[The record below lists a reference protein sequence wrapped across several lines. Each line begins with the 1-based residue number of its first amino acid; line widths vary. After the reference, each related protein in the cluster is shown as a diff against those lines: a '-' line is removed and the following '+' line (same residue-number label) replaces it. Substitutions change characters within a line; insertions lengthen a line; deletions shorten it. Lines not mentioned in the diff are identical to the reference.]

1 MNKSKVIV
9 SLDYSNAKQA
19 LDFCQKVNPMDC
31 RIKVGKELF
40 TAEGPIFVHIHS
52 VPEIQNEPIGRRT
65 RDPRNRS
72 TNDAIKDLRTEL
84 GTL

>member
-40 TAEGPIFVHIHS
+40 TAEGPKLIEKLRKLDYEIFL
-52 VPEIQNEPIGRRT
+52 
-65 RDPRNRS
+65 
-72 TNDAIKDLRTEL
+72 DLKYHDISFVFDCYR
-84 GTL
+84 GCINKQSNICC